1 MKIAYYP
8 GCSLHSTGIEYD
20 LSTKEV
26 CRELGIELVEVKDWI
41 CCGSTPAHE
50 YDELISLALP
60 AKNLALAAQ
69 TDESKQICAPCASC
83 YSRLKF
89 AQARL
94 KDEKL
99 RKDVEQVID
108 AKFPENIEILNILD
122 VIVEKS
128 VLETVASKV
137 VRNLGGIK
145 VACYYGCLM
154 TRPPKI
160 TGKEQFENPTDMESV
175 IETLGAET
183 LDWNMKTFCCGA
195 SFALTQT
202 DVVLELTRK
211 VLADAESVG
220 ADVISVGCPLCHAN
234 LDGRQQQ
241 INNKFGTSFNIPIL
255 YFTQL
260 VGLALGIKAKDLGLF
275 KHLTEVDDFLKERE
289 LI

>member
-50 YDELISLALP
+50 YDELMSLALP

-241 INNKFGTSFNIPIL
+241 INNKFETSFNIPIL

>member
-20 LSTKEV
+20 LSTKQV

-50 YDELISLALP
+50 YDELMSLALP
-60 AKNLALAAQ
+60 AKNLALAVQ

-89 AQARL
+89 TQARL

-128 VLETVASKV
+128 VLDTVASKV

-183 LDWNMKTFCCGA
+183 LDWNRKTFCCGA

-260 VGLALGIKAKDLGLF
+260 IGLALGIKAKDLGLF